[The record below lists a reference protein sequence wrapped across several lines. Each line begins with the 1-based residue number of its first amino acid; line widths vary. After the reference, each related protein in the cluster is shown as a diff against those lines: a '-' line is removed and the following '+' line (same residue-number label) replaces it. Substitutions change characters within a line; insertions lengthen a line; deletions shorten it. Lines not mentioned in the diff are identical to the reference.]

1 MAYLALYSPW
11 MKEIRDMSR
20 PTSPT
25 AVFVGS
31 TFASVLDFEFYH
43 RIDESPPPAEYHHH
57 DFYELYVLMEGDV
70 SFFVEGTLYA
80 LRPGDIQLI
89 APRELHRPLIA
100 PGTRYDRCFLWI
112 RSSFLTRMGTVRTDL
127 EAAFRERAGT
137 LRRLIRPRP
146 ESVPALFDALRRIE
160 EVEADRDFGGDVLR
174 NARLSELMV
183 LLNRLHRVK
192 TGAAHASGV
201 RTGNRIQEVL
211 TYIADHLASPLPLDA
226 IASHFYR
233 SKFQLAREFK
243 RETGFTI
250 HGYIRSK
257 RLILAKTLLES
268 GASVSEACERS
279 GFGDY
284 SNFMRS
290 FRVEFGITPHRY
302 AARYRMEILEK
313 R

>member
-1 MAYLALYSPW
+1 
-11 MKEIRDMSR
+11 MSR
-20 PTSPT
+20 PTSPN
-25 AVFVGS
+25 AIFVGR
-31 TFASVLDFEFYH
+31 TFASALDFEFYH
-43 RIDESPPPAEYHHH
+43 RIDESPPAAEYHHH
-57 DFYELYVLMEGDV
+57 DFYELYVLMEGEV

-112 RSSFLTRMGTVRTDL
+112 RSSFLASMGTVRSDL
-127 EAAFRERAGT
+127 EAVFRERAGSPI
-137 LRRLIRPRP
+137 RRLRPPP

-160 EVEADRDFGGDVLR
+160 AVEADRDFGGDVLR
-174 NARLSELMV
+174 NARLSELLVM
-183 LLNRLHRVK
+183 LNRFHRDR
-192 TGAAHASGV
+192 TGSALGSGV
-201 RTGNRIQEVL
+201 RTGSRIQEVL
-211 TYIADHLASPLPLDA
+211 AHIADHLSSPLPLDA
-226 IASHFYR
+226 IAAHFYR

-243 RETGFTI
+243 RQTGFTI

-290 FRVEFGITPHRY
+290 FRLEFGITPRRY
-302 AARYRMEILEK
+302 AVRYRMEILEG